1 MIEVMAE
8 LGLGEEIRDVPGVI
22 DAAVSYERKLAELRV
37 REERAPNP
45 NLLVKAIV
53 KAGSV
58 AEAGKT

>member
-22 DAAVSYERKLAELRV
+22 DTAVSYERKLAELRV

-53 KAGSV
+53 KAGYV